1 MLGAAEDVVLRE
13 NTIRDTR
20 RKAKS
25 RTRIGLRIGEEIQR
39 LYLEGNTFEGLEQD
53 VVDLR

>member
-1 MLGAAEDVVLRE
+1 MEDVVLRE

-25 RTRIGLRIGEEIQR
+25 RTRIGLRIGEQIQR
-39 LYLEGNTFEGLEQD
+39 LCLEGNTFEGVEQD